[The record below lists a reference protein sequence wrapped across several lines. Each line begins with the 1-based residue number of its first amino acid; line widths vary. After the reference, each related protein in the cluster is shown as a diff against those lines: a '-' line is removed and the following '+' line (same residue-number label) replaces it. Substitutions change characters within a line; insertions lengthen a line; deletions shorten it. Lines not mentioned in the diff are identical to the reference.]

1 MLDKIE
7 TKAAISSLALLVFLS
22 GCGNKPDGL
31 ELIGET
37 RPEAVCAT
45 EQLAEEPT
53 PEPAT
58 EIFVYVCGAVKE
70 PGVVRLAGD
79 SRAAD
84 ALAVAGGF
92 REDAAQDAVNL
103 AARLTD
109 GEKLYFPTMEEAE
122 AFVPEDV
129 STGLVNINT
138 ADKETLCGL
147 PGIGE
152 AKAED
157 ILHYREENGSFGS
170 CEDIMLVPG
179 IKTSV
184 YNKIKEKITVK

>member
-70 PGVVRLAGD
+70 PGVVRLAED

-84 ALAVAGGF
+84 ALAAAGGF

-109 GEKLYFPTMEEAE
+109 GEKLYFPTVEEATAQASE
-122 AFVPEDV
+122 KT

-138 ADKETLCGL
+138 ADKEALCSL

-157 ILHYREENGSFGS
+157 ILRYREEYGSFGS

>member
-70 PGVVRLAGD
+70 PGVVRLAED

-109 GEKLYFPTMEEAE
+109 GEKLYFPTVEEAV
-122 AFVPEDV
+122 AQASEDA

-138 ADKETLCGL
+138 ADKETLRRL

>member
-1 MLDKIE
+1 MDKIE

-70 PGVVRLAGD
+70 PGVVRLAED

-84 ALAVAGGF
+84 ALAAAGGF

-109 GEKLYFPTMEEAE
+109 GEKLYFPTVEEATAQASE
-122 AFVPEDV
+122 KT

-138 ADKETLCGL
+138 ADKEALCSL

-157 ILHYREENGSFGS
+157 ILRYREEYGSFGS

>member
-1 MLDKIE
+1 MDKIE
-7 TKAAISSLALLVFLS
+7 TKAAISSLALLIFLS

-70 PGVVRLAGD
+70 PGVVRLAED

-109 GEKLYFPTMEEAE
+109 GEKLYFPTLEEATAQASE
-122 AFVPEDV
+122 KT

-138 ADKETLCGL
+138 ADKEALCSL

-157 ILHYREENGSFGS
+157 ILRYREEYGSFGS

>member
-1 MLDKIE
+1 MDKIE

-45 EQLAEEPT
+45 EQLAEEP
-53 PEPAT
+53 AT

-70 PGVVRLAGD
+70 PGVVRLAED

-109 GEKLYFPTMEEAE
+109 GEKLYFPTVEETVAQ
-122 AFVPEDV
+122 ASEDA

-157 ILHYREENGSFGS
+157 ILRYREENGFFGS

>member
-1 MLDKIE
+1 MLNKIK
-7 TKAAISSLALLVFLS
+7 TKAAICSLALYVFLS

-37 RPEAVCAT
+37 QPVSG
-45 EQLAEEPT
+45 AESLPADSS
-53 PEPAT
+53 PEPLP
-58 EIFVYVCGAVKE
+58 EIFVHVCGAVKE
-70 PGVVRLAGD
+70 PGVVRLAED

-84 ALAVAGGF
+84 ALVAAGGF
-92 REDAAQDAVNL
+92 REDAARDAVNL
-103 AARLTD
+103 AAKLTD
-109 GEKLYFPTMEEAE
+109 GEKLYFPTVEEAVALAAE
-122 AFVPEDV
+122 ND

-138 ADKETLCGL
+138 ADKEALCGL

-152 AKAED
+152 SKAED
-157 ILHYREENGSFGS
+157 ILRYREENGSFGS

>member
-1 MLDKIE
+1 MDKIE

-45 EQLAEEPT
+45 E
-53 PEPAT
+53 
-58 EIFVYVCGAVKE
+58 IFVYVCGAVKE
-70 PGVVRLAGD
+70 PGVVRLAED

-109 GEKLYFPTMEEAE
+109 GEKLYFPTVEEAV
-122 AFVPEDV
+122 AQASEDA

>member
-1 MLDKIE
+1 MNKIK
-7 TKAAISSLALLVFLS
+7 TKAAICSLALLIFLP
-22 GCGNKPDGL
+22 GCGSKPDGL
-31 ELIGET
+31 ELIGEIQ
-37 RPEAVCAT
+37 PEAVDVT
-45 EQLAEEPT
+45 EQPAEEPV
-53 PEPAT
+53 PESAA
-58 EIFVYVCGAVKE
+58 EILVHVCGAVKK
-70 PGVVRLAGD
+70 PGVVRLPED

-84 ALAVAGGF
+84 ALAAAGGF
-92 REDAAQDAVNL
+92 RGDAAQDAVNL

-109 GEKLYFPTMEEAE
+109 GEKLYFPTEEEAAMLASE
-122 AFVPEDV
+122 ND
-129 STGLVNINT
+129 TIGLVNINT
-138 ADKETLCGL
+138 ADKEALCSL

-157 ILHYREENGSFGS
+157 ILRYREENGSFGS

>member
-1 MLDKIE
+1 MDKIE

-53 PEPAT
+53 PKPVT
-58 EIFVYVCGAVKE
+58 EIFVHVCGAVRE
-70 PGVVRLAGD
+70 PGVVRLAED

-109 GEKLYFPTMEEAE
+109 GEKLYFPTVEEATAQASE
-122 AFVPEDV
+122 KT

-138 ADKETLCGL
+138 ADKEALCSL

-157 ILHYREENGSFGS
+157 ILRYREENGSFGS

>member
-1 MLDKIE
+1 MDKIK
-7 TKAAISSLALLVFLS
+7 TKAAIGSLALLVFLS
-22 GCGNKPDGL
+22 GCGSKPDGL

-37 RPEAVCAT
+37 RAEAVYAM
-45 EQLAEEPT
+45 EQSAEEPV
-53 PEPAT
+53 PEPVA
-58 EIFVYVCGAVKE
+58 EIFVHVCGAVKE
-70 PGVVRLAGD
+70 PGVVRLSED

-84 ALAVAGGF
+84 ALTAAGGF

-109 GEKLYFPTMEEAE
+109 GEKLYFPTVEEA
-122 AFVPEDV
+122 AALVSEDA
-129 STGLVNINT
+129 STGLVDINT

-157 ILHYREENGSFGS
+157 ILRYREEYGSFGS

>member
-1 MLDKIE
+1 MDKIE

-58 EIFVYVCGAVKE
+58 EIFVYVCGAVRE
-70 PGVVRLAGD
+70 PGVVRLAED

-109 GEKLYFPTMEEAE
+109 GEKLYFPTVEEA
-122 AFVPEDV
+122 AAQASEDT

-138 ADKETLCGL
+138 ADKEALCSL

-157 ILHYREENGSFGS
+157 ILRYREENGSFGS

-184 YNKIKEKITVK
+184 YNRIKEKITVK

>member
-1 MLDKIE
+1 MDKIE

-70 PGVVRLAGD
+70 PGVVRLAED

-92 REDAAQDAVNL
+92 REDAAQDVVNL

-109 GEKLYFPTMEEAE
+109 GEKLYFPTVEEA
-122 AFVPEDV
+122 AASAPEDA

-157 ILHYREENGSFGS
+157 ILRYREEYGSFGS

>member
-1 MLDKIE
+1 MDKIE

-58 EIFVYVCGAVKE
+58 EIFVYVCGAVRE
-70 PGVVRLAGD
+70 PGVVRLAED

-109 GEKLYFPTMEEAE
+109 GEKLYFPTVEEA
-122 AFVPEDV
+122 AAQASEDT

-138 ADKETLCGL
+138 ADKEALCSL

-157 ILHYREENGSFGS
+157 ILRYREEYGSFGS

>member
-1 MLDKIE
+1 MLNKIK
-7 TKAAISSLALLVFLS
+7 TNAAICSLALLVFLP
-22 GCGNKPDGL
+22 GCERKPDGL
-31 ELIGET
+31 ELIGGIPPET
-37 RPEAVCAT
+37 VDMT
-45 EQLAEEPT
+45 EQPTEEPT
-53 PEPAT
+53 PEPVA
-58 EIFVYVCGAVKE
+58 EILVHVCGAVKE
-70 PGVVRLAGD
+70 PGVVRLPED

-84 ALAVAGGF
+84 ALAAAGGF

-109 GEKLYFPTMEEAE
+109 GEKLYFPTVEEA
-122 AFVPEDV
+122 AQPVPENA

-138 ADKETLCGL
+138 ADKEALCTL

-157 ILHYREENGSFGS
+157 ILHYREEYGSFGS

>member
-1 MLDKIE
+1 MNKIK
-7 TKAAISSLALLVFLS
+7 TKAAICSLALLVFLP
-22 GCGNKPDGL
+22 GCERKPDGL
-31 ELIGET
+31 ELIGEIQ
-37 RPEAVCAT
+37 PETVDVT
-45 EQLAEEPT
+45 EQSAEEPI
-53 PEPAT
+53 PEPVA
-58 EIFVYVCGAVKE
+58 EIFVHVCGAVKE
-70 PGVVRLAGD
+70 PGVVRLPED

-84 ALAVAGGF
+84 ALTVAGGF

-109 GEKLYFPTMEEAE
+109 GEKLYFPTVEEAAMPASE
-122 AFVPEDV
+122 ND
-129 STGLVNINT
+129 TIGLVNINT
-138 ADKETLCGL
+138 ADKDALCSL

-157 ILHYREENGSFGS
+157 ILRYREENGFFGS